1 MRRATLALLFE
12 YIDAAIEAALAR
24 HSCGPQRRG
33 TIERRLDARAAIEK
47 HVAGETDQ

>member
-1 MRRATLALLFE
+1 MKRALLALLFE

-33 TIERRLDARAAIEK
+33 AIERRLDARAALEK
-47 HVAGETDQ
+47 HIAKDTEQ